1 MVMDVSAAQARITRE
16 LQEAEEA
23 LDEALIRNSSL
34 FSTMIAARRDTR
46 AGAFIGHEAL
56 LRLSKSQQMLL
67 DAGGDLA
74 RVHGKLRD
82 VQSDITGYRDCP
94 DGPLRAQ
101 QNAPLHTAA

>member
-1 MVMDVSAAQARITRE
+1 MVMNVSAAQARISRE
-16 LQEAEEA
+16 LQEAEDA
-23 LDEALIRNSSL
+23 LDEALIKNSSL
-34 FSTMIAARRDTR
+34 FSTMIAARRDTGV
-46 AGAFIGHEAL
+46 GAFVGHDAL

-94 DGPLRAQ
+94 DGPMRAHQ
-101 QNAPLHTAA
+101 IAPLQATA